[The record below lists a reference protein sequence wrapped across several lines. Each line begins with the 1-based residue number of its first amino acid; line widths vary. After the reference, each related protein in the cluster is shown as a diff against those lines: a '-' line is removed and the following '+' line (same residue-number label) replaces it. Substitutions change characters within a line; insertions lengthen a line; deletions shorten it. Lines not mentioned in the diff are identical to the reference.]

1 MTTFVFEL
9 GCEELPSSSL
19 PSLNSQFKQLFTQ
32 KVNDAFLGYESLS
45 VIAAPRRLG
54 VVIEGVD
61 QRSEDKAFER
71 RGPAVKAA
79 FRGEKPTKA
88 LLGFCR
94 GLNIKPEDT
103 SVIDTEK
110 GQWVV
115 YRGIEQGRSASEV
128 LGAICQA
135 VITDLALSKPMRWG
149 SRRDAFPRPV
159 HWVLA
164 VLDDAIVPLTVF
176 GIKSGNKT
184 FGHRFMAPES
194 IELQSASE
202 YRERLIDA
210 YVIADFEARKAATWL
225 TIQSTAESNGVAVE
239 ADDLLLTEINCLVE
253 WPVSLCGE
261 FEEHFLDLPDIALI
275 AAMKGHQKYFHART
289 DCGELSNKFIT
300 VSNIESH
307 DASQV
312 IAGNQRV
319 IRARLSDAKFFFETD
334 KKLSLESRRQK
345 LDSITFHPR
354 LGSLGEKTKRV
365 CKLACEMASAVNADS
380 TVMKR
385 AADLSRCD
393 LVSEMVLEFDELQGQ
408 IGTIYAALDGESREI
423 SQAIQGL
430 YQPAGASDSVP
441 SDIYGSLLA
450 LADRL
455 DTLAGLFAI
464 NQPPTGN
471 KDPFALRRAA
481 IGLLR
486 LNEHPL
492 LQFDLTRWINQAFEA
507 QPVEGTGGARALLIQ
522 FINDRERVR
531 LTDSGYPH
539 DLVVAVQ
546 ATNGLSTANTEN
558 RVKALAAFSEKPEF
572 SAVVSTY
579 KRVVNLLKESDQEG
593 GDQIRPALFEHPSES
608 ALHESIVTISSLV
621 ADAVSRETIPE
632 AISALLAMKSATDA
646 FFENVMIN
654 ADNQAIRVNRLKLCR
669 SVRDIYRLV
678 ADFSLVQQ

>member
-1 MTTFVFEL
+1 MTFVFEL

-19 PSLNSQFKQLFTQ
+19 PSLNAQFNQLFAQ
-32 KVNDAFLGYESLS
+32 KLDDALLGYESLS

-54 VVIEGVD
+54 VVIEGVA
-61 QRSEDKAFER
+61 QASEDKPFER
-71 RGPAVKAA
+71 RGPAFKAA
-79 FRGEKPTKA
+79 FQGEEPTKA

-115 YRGIEQGRSASEV
+115 YRGIEQGKPASEV
-128 LGAICQA
+128 LGNICQA
-135 VITDLALSKPMRWG
+135 VIADLALSKPMRWG
-149 SRRDAFPRPV
+149 SGRDEFPRPV

-164 VLDDAIVPLTVF
+164 VLDSVIVPFTVF
-176 GIKSGNKT
+176 GIESGNTT
-184 FGHRFMAPES
+184 FGHRFMAPGS
-194 IELQSASE
+194 ITLQSASE
-202 YRERLIDA
+202 YRERLIGS
-210 YVIADFEARKAATWL
+210 YVIADFEARKAATWS
-225 TIQSTAESNGVAVE
+225 TIQSTAESNGVTVE
-239 ADDLLLTEINCLVE
+239 ADDTLLTEINCLVE
-253 WPVSLCGE
+253 WPVGLCGE
-261 FEEHFLDLPDIALI
+261 FENHFLDVPDIALI
-275 AAMKGHQKYFHART
+275 AAMKGHQKYFHTRT
-289 DCGELSNKFIT
+289 DSGKLSNKFIT
-300 VSNIESH
+300 VSNIESR

-334 KKLSLESRRQK
+334 KKVSLESRRRQ
-345 LDSITFHPR
+345 LDSITFHPK
-354 LGSLGEKTKRV
+354 LGSLGEKTNRV
-365 CKLACEMASAVNADS
+365 CKLACAMASAVNADRNA
-380 TVMKR
+380 MKR

-408 IGTIYAALDGESREI
+408 IGTIYAALDGESHDV
-423 SQAIQGL
+423 SLAIQGL

-464 NQPPTGN
+464 NQPPTGS

-481 IGLLR
+481 IGVLR

-492 LQFDLTRWINQAFEA
+492 LQFDLAQWVNQAFDG
-507 QPVEGTGGARALLIQ
+507 QPVEATNEARATVMQ

-531 LTDSGYPH
+531 LMETGYPH

-558 RVKALAAFSEKPEF
+558 RVKALETFSGNPEF
-572 SAVVSTY
+572 QSVVATN
-579 KRVVNLLKESDQEG
+579 KRVVNLLKESELNTTEIQ
-593 GDQIRPALFEHPSES
+593 ASLFEHPSES
-608 ALHESIVTISSLV
+608 ALYESVINISSQV
-621 ADAVSRETIPE
+621 ADAVSRETFSE
-632 AISALLAMKSATDA
+632 AITALLAMTPATDD
-646 FFENVMIN
+646 FFENVMVN
-654 ADNQAIRVNRLKLCR
+654 ADNQAVRANRLQLCQ
-669 SVRDIYRLV
+669 SVRDVYRLV

>member
-1 MTTFVFEL
+1 MTFVFEL

-19 PSLNSQFKQLFTQ
+19 PSLNAQFNQLFAQ
-32 KVNDAFLGYESLS
+32 KLDDALLGYESLS

-54 VVIEGVD
+54 VVIEGVA
-61 QRSEDKAFER
+61 QASEDKPFER
-71 RGPAVKAA
+71 RGPAFKAA
-79 FRGEKPTKA
+79 FQGEEPTKA

-115 YRGIEQGRSASEV
+115 YRGIEQGKPASEV
-128 LGAICQA
+128 LGNICQA
-135 VITDLALSKPMRWG
+135 VIADLALSKPMRWG
-149 SRRDAFPRPV
+149 SGRDEFPRPV

-164 VLDDAIVPLTVF
+164 VLDSVIVPFTVF
-176 GIKSGNKT
+176 GIESGNTT
-184 FGHRFMAPES
+184 FGHRFMAPGS
-194 IELQSASE
+194 ITLQSASE
-202 YRERLIDA
+202 YRERLIGS
-210 YVIADFEARKAATWL
+210 YVIADFEARKAATWS
-225 TIQSTAESNGVAVE
+225 TIQSTAESNGVTVE
-239 ADDLLLTEINCLVE
+239 ADDTLLTEINCLVE
-253 WPVSLCGE
+253 WPVGLCGE
-261 FEEHFLDLPDIALI
+261 FENHFLDVPDIALI
-275 AAMKGHQKYFHART
+275 AAMKGHQKYFHTRT
-289 DCGELSNKFIT
+289 DSGKLSNKFIT
-300 VSNIESH
+300 VSNIESR

-334 KKLSLESRRQK
+334 KKVSLESRRRQ
-345 LDSITFHPR
+345 LDSITFHPK
-354 LGSLGEKTKRV
+354 LGSLGEKTNRV
-365 CKLACEMASAVNADS
+365 CKLACAMASAVNADRNA
-380 TVMKR
+380 MKR

-408 IGTIYAALDGESREI
+408 IGTIYAALDGESHDV
-423 SQAIQGL
+423 SLAIQGL

-464 NQPPTGN
+464 NQPPTGS

-481 IGLLR
+481 IGVLR

-492 LQFDLTRWINQAFEA
+492 LQFDLAQWVNQAFDG
-507 QPVEGTGGARALLIQ
+507 QPVEATGDARATVMQ

-531 LTDSGYPH
+531 LMETGYPH

-558 RVKALAAFSEKPEF
+558 RVKALEAFSKNPEF
-572 SAVVSTY
+572 QSVVATN
-579 KRVVNLLKESDQEG
+579 KRVVNLLKESELKTTE
-593 GDQIRPALFEHPSES
+593 IKASLFEHPSES
-608 ALHESIVTISSLV
+608 ALHESVINISSQV
-621 ADAVSRETIPE
+621 ADAVSRETFSE
-632 AISALLAMKSATDA
+632 AITALLAMTPATDD
-646 FFENVMIN
+646 FFENVMVN
-654 ADNQAIRVNRLKLCR
+654 ADNQAVRANRLQLCQA
-669 SVRDIYRLV
+669 VRDVYRLV

>member
-19 PSLNSQFKQLFTQ
+19 PSLNSQFKQLFAQ
-32 KVNDAFLGYESLS
+32 KLNDALLGYESLS

-61 QRSEDKAFER
+61 EASKDKLFER
-71 RGPAVKAA
+71 RGPAFKAA
-79 FRGEKPTKA
+79 FQGDEPTKA

-94 GLNIKPEDT
+94 GLNIKPEDI
-103 SVIDTEK
+103 SIIDTEK

-115 YRGIEQGRSASEV
+115 YRGIEHGKSASEV
-128 LGAICQA
+128 LGDICQTA
-135 VITDLALSKPMRWG
+135 MTGLALSKSMRWG
-149 SRRDAFPRPV
+149 SGRDEFPRPI

-164 VLDDAIVPLTVF
+164 MLDNAIVPLTVF
-176 GIKSGNKT
+176 GIESGNKT
-184 FGHRFMAPES
+184 FGHRFMAPAS

-202 YRERLIDA
+202 YSDRLIEA
-210 YVIADFEARKAATWL
+210 FVIADFEARKAATWL
-225 TIQSTAESNGVAVE
+225 TIQSTAESNGVSVE
-239 ADDLLLTEINCLVE
+239 ADDTLLKEINCLVE
-253 WPVSLCGE
+253 WPVGLCGE
-261 FEEHFLDLPDIALI
+261 FEEHFLDIPDIALI
-275 AAMKGHQKYFHART
+275 AAMRGHQKYFHT
-289 DCGELSNKFIT
+289 KTGSGNLSNKFIT
-300 VSNIESH
+300 VANIKSR

-334 KKLSLESRRQK
+334 KKLSLESRRQQ
-345 LDSITFHPR
+345 LESITFHPK
-354 LGSLGEKTKRV
+354 LGSLGEKTNRV
-365 CKLACEMASAVNADS
+365 CKLACKMAAAVNADS
-380 TVMKR
+380 AVMKR

-408 IGTIYAALDGESREI
+408 IGTIYAALDGESREV

-441 SDIYGSLLA
+441 SDVYGSLLA

-464 NQPPTGN
+464 KQPPTGS

-492 LQFDLTRWINQAFEA
+492 LQFDLTQWINQAFDA
-507 QPVEGTGGARALLIQ
+507 QPVEIAVGARALVIQ
-522 FINDRERVR
+522 FINDRERAR
-531 LTDSGYPH
+531 LTEFGYPH

-546 ATNGLSTANTEN
+546 ATNGLSTASTEN
-558 RVKALAAFSEKPEF
+558 RVKALAEFSDKPEF
-572 SAVVSTY
+572 NAVVATN
-579 KRVVNLLKESDQEG
+579 KRFVNLLKESDQG
-593 GDQIRPALFEHPSES
+593 ADQIQPALFEHPSES
-608 ALHESIVTISSLV
+608 ALHESVVNISSRV

-632 AISALLAMKSATDA
+632 AISALLAMKPATDA

-654 ADNQAIRVNRLKLCR
+654 AENQAIRENRLELCR
-669 SVRDIYRLV
+669 SVRDVYRLV

>member
-19 PSLNSQFKQLFTQ
+19 PSLNSQFKQLFAQ
-32 KVNDAFLGYESLS
+32 KLDDALLGYESLS
-45 VIAAPRRLG
+45 VSAAPRRLG

-61 QRSEDKAFER
+61 GTSEDKPFER
-71 RGPAVKAA
+71 RGPAFKAA
-79 FRGEKPTKA
+79 FQGEEPTKA

-94 GLNIKPEDT
+94 SLNINPNDT

-115 YRGIEQGRSASEV
+115 YRGIKQGKPASEV
-128 LGAICQA
+128 LGDICQA
-135 VITDLALSKPMRWG
+135 VMSDLALSKPMRWG
-149 SRRDAFPRPV
+149 SGRDEFPRPV

-164 VLDDAIVPLTVF
+164 VLDSAIVPFTVF
-176 GIKSGNKT
+176 GIESGNTT
-184 FGHRFMAPES
+184 FGHRFMAPGS

-202 YRERLIDA
+202 YREHLIGA
-210 YVIADFEARKAATWL
+210 YVIADFEARKSATWS
-225 TIQSTAESNGVAVE
+225 TIQSTAESNGVTVE
-239 ADDLLLTEINCLVE
+239 ADDTLLTEINCLVE
-253 WPVSLCGE
+253 WPVGLCGE
-261 FEEHFLDLPDIALI
+261 FEEHFLDVPDIALI
-275 AAMKGHQKYFHART
+275 AAMKGHQKYFHTRS
-289 DCGELSNKFIT
+289 DSGKLSNKFIT
-300 VSNIESH
+300 VSNIESR

-334 KKLSLESRRQK
+334 KKLSLESRRPQ
-345 LDSITFHPR
+345 LDTITFHPK
-354 LGSLGEKTKRV
+354 LGSLGEKTNRA
-365 CKLACEMASAVNADS
+365 CKLACAMASAINADP

-393 LVSEMVLEFDELQGQ
+393 LVSEMVLEFDELQGK
-408 IGTIYAALDGESREI
+408 IGAIYAALDGESSEV

-455 DTLAGLFAI
+455 DTLTGLFAI
-464 NQPPTGN
+464 NQPPTGS

-492 LQFDLTRWINQAFEA
+492 LQFDLAQWINQAFDE
-507 QPVEGTGGARALLIQ
+507 QPVEATDDARALVIQ

-531 LTDSGYPH
+531 LMESGYPH

-558 RVKALAAFSEKPEF
+558 RVKALQAFSGKPEF
-572 SAVVSTY
+572 NSVVATY
-579 KRVVNLLKESDQEG
+579 KRVVNLLKESELGNTEIQ
-593 GDQIRPALFEHPSES
+593 ASLFKHPSES
-608 ALHESIVTISSLV
+608 ALHESVINISSQV
-621 ADAVSRETIPE
+621 ADAVSRETFPE
-632 AISALLAMKSATDA
+632 AISALLAMKPATDD
-646 FFENVMIN
+646 FFQNVMVN
-654 ADNQAIRVNRLKLCR
+654 TDNQAVRANRLQLCR
-669 SVRDIYRLV
+669 SARDVYRLV

>member
-19 PSLNSQFKQLFTQ
+19 PSLNSQFEQLFAQ
-32 KVNDAFLGYESLS
+32 KLSDALLDYESLS

-61 QRSEDKAFER
+61 EASEDKLFERKGPAFE
-71 RGPAVKAA
+71 AA
-79 FRGEKPTKA
+79 FQGDEPTKA

-115 YRGIEQGRSASEV
+115 YRGIEPGKSASGV
-128 LGAICQA
+128 LGDICQT
-135 VITDLALSKPMRWG
+135 VITDLAFSKSMRWG
-149 SRRDAFPRPV
+149 SGRDEFPRPV

-164 VLDDAIVPLTVF
+164 MLDNAIVPLTVF
-176 GIKSGNKT
+176 GIESGNKT
-184 FGHRFMAPES
+184 FGHRFMAPAS
-194 IELQSASE
+194 IEVQSASE
-202 YRERLIDA
+202 YRDRLIEA
-210 YVIADFEARKAATWL
+210 FVIADFEARKAATWS
-225 TIQSTAESNGVAVE
+225 TIQSTAESNGVTVE
-239 ADDLLLTEINCLVE
+239 ADDTLLKEINCLVE
-253 WPVSLCGE
+253 WPVGLCGE
-261 FEEHFLDLPDIALI
+261 FEENFLDVPDIALI
-275 AAMKGHQKYFHART
+275 AAMKGHQKYFHTRT
-289 DCGELSNKFIT
+289 GSGNLSNKFIT
-300 VSNIESH
+300 VSNIKSR

-334 KKLSLESRRQK
+334 KKRSLESRRQQ
-345 LDSITFHPR
+345 LESITFHPK
-354 LGSLGEKTKRV
+354 LGSLGEKTNRV
-365 CKLACEMASAVNADS
+365 CKLACKMASVVNADS
-380 TVMKR
+380 AVMKR
-385 AADLSRCD
+385 AAELSRCD

-408 IGTIYAALDGESREI
+408 IGTIYAALDGESREV

-430 YQPAGASDSVP
+430 YQPAGAADSVP
-441 SDIYGSLLA
+441 SDVYGSLLA

-464 NQPPTGN
+464 NQPPTGS

-486 LNEHPL
+486 LNEHPS
-492 LQFDLTRWINQAFEA
+492 LQFDLTQWINQAFDA
-507 QPVEGTGGARALLIQ
+507 QPVEAAVGSRALVIQ

-531 LTDSGYPH
+531 LTKIGYRH
-539 DLVVAVQ
+539 DLVLAVQ
-546 ATNGLSTANTEN
+546 ATNGLSTASTEN
-558 RVKALAAFSEKPEF
+558 RVKALAEFSEKPDF
-572 SAVVSTY
+572 NAVVATN
-579 KRVVNLLKESDQEG
+579 KRVVNLLKESDQDA
-593 GDQIRPALFEHPSES
+593 DQIQPALFEHPSES
-608 ALHESIVTISSLV
+608 ALYKSVTNISSRV

-632 AISALLAMKSATDA
+632 AISALHAMKPATDA

-654 ADNQAIRVNRLKLCR
+654 ADNQAIRANRLELCR
-669 SVRDIYRLV
+669 SVRDVYRLV

>member
-19 PSLNSQFKQLFTQ
+19 PSLNSQFKQLFAQ
-32 KVNDAFLGYESLS
+32 KLDDALLGYESLS

-54 VVIEGVD
+54 VVIEGVN
-61 QRSEDKAFER
+61 QTAEDKPFER
-71 RGPAVKAA
+71 RGPALKAA
-79 FRGEKPTKA
+79 FQGEEPTKA

-103 SVIDTEK
+103 SAVDSEK

-115 YRGIEQGRSASEV
+115 YRGIEHGKPASEV
-128 LGAICQA
+128 LGDICQA
-135 VITDLALSKPMRWG
+135 VLSDLALSKPMRWG
-149 SRRDAFPRPV
+149 SGRDEFPRPV

-164 VLDDAIVPLTVF
+164 VLDSAIVPLTLF
-176 GIKSGNKT
+176 GIESGNTT
-184 FGHRFMAPES
+184 FGHRFMAPGS

-202 YRERLIDA
+202 YRDRLVSA
-210 YVIADFEARKAATWL
+210 YVIADFEARKSATWS
-225 TIQSTAESNGVAVE
+225 TIQSTAESNGVTVE
-239 ADDLLLTEINCLVE
+239 ADDTLLTEINCLVE
-253 WPVSLCGE
+253 WPVGLCGE
-261 FEEHFLDLPDIALI
+261 FEEHFLDVPDIALI
-275 AAMKGHQKYFHART
+275 ATMKGHQKYFHTRT
-289 DCGELSNKFIT
+289 YSGKLSNKFIT
-300 VSNIESH
+300 VSNIESR

-334 KKLSLESRRQK
+334 KKLSLESRRPQ
-345 LDSITFHPR
+345 LDSITFHPK
-354 LGSLGEKTKRV
+354 LGSLGEKTNRV
-365 CKLACEMASAVNADS
+365 CKLACAMASAINADP

-393 LVSEMVLEFDELQGQ
+393 LVSEMVLEFDELQGE
-408 IGTIYAALDGESREI
+408 IGTIYAALDGESGEV

-464 NQPPTGN
+464 NQPPTGS

-486 LNEHPL
+486 LNENPL
-492 LQFDLTRWINQAFEA
+492 LQFDLAQWINQAFDEQPIEA
-507 QPVEGTGGARALLIQ
+507 TDDARALVIQ

-531 LTDSGYPH
+531 LMESGYPH

-558 RVKALAAFSEKPEF
+558 RVKALETFSGKPEF
-572 SAVVSTY
+572 RSVVATN
-579 KRVVNLLKESDQEG
+579 KRVVNLLKESEPGATEIQ
-593 GDQIRPALFEHPSES
+593 ASLFEHPSES
-608 ALHESIVTISSLV
+608 ALYESVINISNQV
-621 ADAVSRETIPE
+621 ADAVSRETFPE
-632 AISALLAMKSATDA
+632 AISALLAMKPATDN
-646 FFENVMIN
+646 FFANVMVN
-654 ADNQAIRVNRLKLCR
+654 ADNQAVRANRVQLCR
-669 SVRDIYRLV
+669 SVREVYRLV

>member
-19 PSLNSQFKQLFTQ
+19 PSLNSQFKQLFAQ
-32 KVNDAFLGYESLS
+32 KLDDASLGYESLS
-45 VIAAPRRLG
+45 VIAGPRRLG
-54 VVIEGVD
+54 VAIEGVG
-61 QRSEDKAFER
+61 QTSEDKPFER
-71 RGPAVKAA
+71 RGPAFKAA
-79 FRGEKPTKA
+79 FQGEEPTKA

-103 SVIDTEK
+103 SVVDTEK

-115 YRGIEQGRSASEV
+115 YRGIEQGKPASEV
-128 LGAICQA
+128 LGDICQA
-135 VITDLALSKPMRWG
+135 VMSDLALSKPMRWG
-149 SRRDAFPRPV
+149 SGRDEFPRPV

-164 VLDDAIVPLTVF
+164 VLDSAIVPFTLF
-176 GIKSGNKT
+176 GIESGSTT
-184 FGHRFMAPES
+184 FGHRFMAPGS

-202 YRERLIDA
+202 YRERLVGA
-210 YVIADFEARKAATWL
+210 YVIADFEARKSATWL
-225 TIQSTAESNGVAVE
+225 TIQSTAESNGVTVE
-239 ADDLLLTEINCLVE
+239 ADDTLLTEINCLVE
-253 WPVSLCGE
+253 WPVGLCGE
-261 FEEHFLDLPDIALI
+261 FEEHFLDVPDIALI
-275 AAMKGHQKYFHART
+275 AAMKGHQKYFHTRT
-289 DCGELSNKFIT
+289 DSGKLSNKFIT
-300 VSNIESH
+300 VSNIESR

-334 KKLSLESRRQK
+334 KKRSLESRRQR
-345 LDSITFHPR
+345 LDSIKFHPK
-354 LGSLGEKTKRV
+354 LGSLGEKTNRV
-365 CKLACEMASAVNADS
+365 CKLACAMASAVNADP

-408 IGTIYAALDGESREI
+408 IGTIYAALDGESGEV

-430 YQPAGASDSVP
+430 YQPAGASGSVP

-464 NQPPTGN
+464 NQPPTGS

-492 LQFDLTRWINQAFEA
+492 LQLDLAQWINQAFDE
-507 QPVEGTGGARALLIQ
+507 QPVKATEDARALVIQ

-531 LTDSGYPH
+531 LMESGYPH

-558 RVKALAAFSEKPEF
+558 RVKALETFSGKPEF
-572 SAVVSTY
+572 NSVVATN
-579 KRVVNLLKESDQEG
+579 KRVANLLKESELGTTEIQVS
-593 GDQIRPALFEHPSES
+593 LFEHPSES
-608 ALHESIVTISSLV
+608 ALYESVINISSQV

-632 AISALLAMKSATDA
+632 AISALLAMKPATDD
-646 FFENVMIN
+646 FFENVMVN
-654 ADNQAIRVNRLKLCR
+654 ANNHAVRANRLQLCR
-669 SVRDIYRLV
+669 SVREVYRLV

>member
-1 MTTFVFEL
+1 MTAFVFEL

-19 PSLNSQFKQLFTQ
+19 PSLNSQFKQLFAQ
-32 KVNDAFLGYESLS
+32 KLDDALLGYESLS
-45 VIAAPRRLG
+45 VSAAPRRLG

-61 QRSEDKAFER
+61 ETSEDKPFER
-71 RGPAVKAA
+71 RGPAFKAA
-79 FRGEKPTKA
+79 FQGEKPTKA

-94 GLNIKPEDT
+94 GLNIKPENT

-115 YRGIEQGRSASEV
+115 YRGIEQGKPASEV
-128 LGAICQA
+128 LGDICQA
-135 VITDLALSKPMRWG
+135 VMSDLALSKPMRWG
-149 SRRDAFPRPV
+149 SGRDEFPRPV

-164 VLDDAIVPLTVF
+164 VLDSAIVPFTVF
-176 GIKSGNKT
+176 GIESGNTT
-184 FGHRFMAPES
+184 FGHRFMAPGS

-202 YRERLIDA
+202 YRERLIGA
-210 YVIADFEARKAATWL
+210 YVIADFEARKSATWS
-225 TIQSTAESNGVAVE
+225 TIQSTAESNGVTVE
-239 ADDLLLTEINCLVE
+239 ADDTLLTEINCLVE
-253 WPVSLCGE
+253 WPVGLCGE
-261 FEEHFLDLPDIALI
+261 FEEHFLDVPDIALI
-275 AAMKGHQKYFHART
+275 AAMKGHQKYFHTRT
-289 DCGELSNKFIT
+289 DSGKLSNKFIT
-300 VSNIESH
+300 VSNIESR

-334 KKLSLESRRQK
+334 RKLSLESRRPQ
-345 LDSITFHPR
+345 LDSITFHPK
-354 LGSLGEKTKRV
+354 LGSLGEKTNRV
-365 CKLACEMASAVNADS
+365 CKLACAMASAINADPA
-380 TVMKR
+380 VMKR

-393 LVSEMVLEFDELQGQ
+393 LVSEMILEFDELQGQ
-408 IGTIYAALDGESREI
+408 IGTIYAALDAESGEV

-464 NQPPTGN
+464 NQPPTGS

-492 LQFDLTRWINQAFEA
+492 LQFDLAEWIHQAFDE
-507 QPVEGTGGARALLIQ
+507 QPVEATDDARALVMQ

-531 LTDSGYPH
+531 LMESGYPH

-558 RVKALAAFSEKPEF
+558 RVKALETFSGKPEF
-572 SAVVSTY
+572 NSVVATY
-579 KRVVNLLKESDQEG
+579 KRVVNLLKESELG
-593 GDQIRPALFEHPSES
+593 TTEIVASLFEHPSES
-608 ALHESIVTISSLV
+608 ALYESVINISSQV
-621 ADAVSRETIPE
+621 AGAVSRETFPE
-632 AISALLAMKSATDA
+632 AILALLAMKPATDD
-646 FFENVMIN
+646 FFENVMVN
-654 ADNQAIRVNRLKLCR
+654 ADNQAVRANRLQLCR
-669 SVRDIYRLV
+669 SVREVYRLV

>member
-19 PSLNSQFKQLFTQ
+19 PSLNSQFKQLFAQ
-32 KVNDAFLGYESLS
+32 KLDDALLGYESLS

-61 QRSEDKAFER
+61 QTTEDKPFER
-71 RGPAVKAA
+71 RGPAFKAA
-79 FRGEKPTKA
+79 FQGEEPTKA

-103 SVIDTEK
+103 SAVDTEK

-115 YRGIEQGRSASEV
+115 YRGIEHGKPASEV
-128 LGAICQA
+128 LGDICQA
-135 VITDLALSKPMRWG
+135 VLSDLALSKPMRWG
-149 SRRDAFPRPV
+149 SGRDEFPRPV

-164 VLDDAIVPLTVF
+164 VLDSAIVPLTLF
-176 GIKSGNKT
+176 GIESGNTT
-184 FGHRFMAPES
+184 FGHRFMAPGS

-202 YRERLIDA
+202 YRDRLVSA
-210 YVIADFEARKAATWL
+210 YVIADFEARKSATWS
-225 TIQSTAESNGVAVE
+225 TIQSTAESNGVTVE
-239 ADDLLLTEINCLVE
+239 ADDTLLTEINCLVE
-253 WPVSLCGE
+253 WPVGLCGE
-261 FEEHFLDLPDIALI
+261 FEEHFLDVPDIALI
-275 AAMKGHQKYFHART
+275 ATMKGHQKYFHTRT
-289 DCGELSNKFIT
+289 YSGKLSNKFIT
-300 VSNIESH
+300 VSNIESR

-334 KKLSLESRRQK
+334 KKLSLESRRPQ
-345 LDSITFHPR
+345 LDSITFHPK
-354 LGSLGEKTKRV
+354 LGSLGEKTNRV
-365 CKLACEMASAVNADS
+365 CKLACAMASAINADP

-393 LVSEMVLEFDELQGQ
+393 LVSEMVLEFDELQGE
-408 IGTIYAALDGESREI
+408 IGTIYAALDGESGEV

-464 NQPPTGN
+464 NQPPTGS

-492 LQFDLTRWINQAFEA
+492 LQFDLAQWINQAFDEQPIEA
-507 QPVEGTGGARALLIQ
+507 TDDAHALVIQ
-522 FINDRERVR
+522 FIKDRERVR
-531 LTDSGYPH
+531 LMESGYPH

-558 RVKALAAFSEKPEF
+558 RVKALETFSGKPEF
-572 SAVVSTY
+572 RSVVATN
-579 KRVVNLLKESDQEG
+579 KRVVNLLKESELVATEIQ
-593 GDQIRPALFEHPSES
+593 ASLFEHPSES
-608 ALHESIVTISSLV
+608 ALYESVINISNQV
-621 ADAVSRETIPE
+621 ADAVSRETFPE
-632 AISALLAMKSATDA
+632 AISALLAMKPATDN
-646 FFENVMIN
+646 FFANVMVN
-654 ADNQAIRVNRLKLCR
+654 ADNQAVRANRVQLCR
-669 SVRDIYRLV
+669 SVREVYRLV

>member
-1 MTTFVFEL
+1 MTFVFEL

-19 PSLNSQFKQLFTQ
+19 PSLNAQFNQLFAQ
-32 KVNDAFLGYESLS
+32 KLDDALLGYESLS

-54 VVIEGVD
+54 VVIEGVA
-61 QRSEDKAFER
+61 QASEDKPFER
-71 RGPAVKAA
+71 RGPAFKAA
-79 FRGEKPTKA
+79 FQSEEPTKA

-115 YRGIEQGRSASEV
+115 YRGIEQGKPASEV
-128 LGAICQA
+128 LGNICQA
-135 VITDLALSKPMRWG
+135 VIADLALSKPMRWG
-149 SRRDAFPRPV
+149 SGRDEFPRPV

-164 VLDDAIVPLTVF
+164 VLDSVIVPFTVF
-176 GIKSGNKT
+176 GIESGNTT
-184 FGHRFMAPES
+184 FGHRFMAPGS
-194 IELQSASE
+194 ITLQSASE
-202 YRERLIDA
+202 YRERLIGS
-210 YVIADFEARKAATWL
+210 YVIADFEARKAATWS
-225 TIQSTAESNGVAVE
+225 TIQSTAESNGVTVE
-239 ADDLLLTEINCLVE
+239 ADDTLLTEINCLVE
-253 WPVSLCGE
+253 WPVGLCGE
-261 FEEHFLDLPDIALI
+261 FENHFLDVPDIALI
-275 AAMKGHQKYFHART
+275 AAMKGHQKYFHTRT
-289 DCGELSNKFIT
+289 DSGKLSNKFIT
-300 VSNIESH
+300 VSNIESR

-334 KKLSLESRRQK
+334 KKVSLESRRRQ
-345 LDSITFHPR
+345 LNSITFHPK
-354 LGSLGEKTKRV
+354 LGSLGEKTNRV
-365 CKLACEMASAVNADS
+365 CKLACAMASAVNADRNA
-380 TVMKR
+380 MKR

-408 IGTIYAALDGESREI
+408 IGTIYAALDGESDEV

-464 NQPPTGN
+464 NQPPTGS

-481 IGLLR
+481 IGVLR

-492 LQFDLTRWINQAFEA
+492 LQFDLAQWVNQAFDG
-507 QPVEGTGGARALLIQ
+507 QPVEATGDARATVMQ

-531 LTDSGYPH
+531 LMETGYPH

-546 ATNGLSTANTEN
+546 AVNGLSTANTEN
-558 RVKALAAFSEKPEF
+558 RVKALEACSGNPEF
-572 SAVVSTY
+572 QSVVATN
-579 KRVVNLLKESDQEG
+579 KRVVNLLKESELKTTEIQ
-593 GDQIRPALFEHPSES
+593 ASLFEHPSES
-608 ALHESIVTISSLV
+608 TLYESVINISSQV
-621 ADAVSRETIPE
+621 ADAVSRETFSE
-632 AISALLAMKSATDA
+632 AITALLAMTPATDD
-646 FFENVMIN
+646 FFEHVMVN
-654 ADNQAIRVNRLKLCR
+654 ADNQAVQANRLQLCQA
-669 SVRDIYRLV
+669 VRDVYRLV